1 LSKPSAVKSFVGGK
15 CPQCREGKIFRHPV
29 YDLKRFRQSHD
40 RCPVCNV
47 KFESEPGFF
56 WGAMYFSYALNVGMA
71 IVTGIIFFS
80 IYEDPPLFWM
90 VATVLLF
97 SVGLSPFTFRISRLF
112 MMYLASPYRKY
123 KGVPEQKPKDN
134 LEQFEDQAADSSSV

>member
-1 LSKPSAVKSFVGGK
+1 
-15 CPQCREGKIFRHPV
+15 
-29 YDLKRFRQSHD
+29 
-40 RCPVCNV
+40 
-47 KFESEPGFF
+47 
-56 WGAMYFSYALNVGMA
+56 MA